1 MRVSTVATILS
12 ATAVAILAFPAE
24 ASEADIAG
32 PRQRSL
38 RGIDRHL
45 KDKGASSRVFNAGV
59 EPKGAQ
65 PKGAQP
71 NGAQPATD
79 GARGHYDENGNWVGY
94 PMTGPVPVPVPVPF
108 PVEPKGAQLKGA
120 QPKGAQLRI
129 SVENAPCQGS
139 DDSSLYT
146 YGGEEAY
153 ERWMEGETVWGQC
166 SDTSE
171 CQVGACCIAHTLGGA
186 CVSLGDIREPN
197 EQHGEFPFYGLT
209 SRFCMCDNQAND
221 SPSDNEG
228 VDEAPIP
235 STNEG
240 NSMVI
245 VPVAGPNRISVEG
258 APCQGSGDSSLYTY
272 GGAEAFQKFNAGET
286 VWGQCS
292 DTSECQVGACCIAH
306 AAGGACITLEDIRE
320 PHEDL
325 GEFPFYGL
333 TSRHC
338 MCS

>member
-45 KDKGASSRVFNAGV
+45 KDKGDSNRVFNAGV

-94 PMTGPVPVPVPVPF
+94 PMTGPVPVPVPVP
-108 PVEPKGAQLKGA
+108 VEPKDA
-120 QPKGAQLRI
+120 QPKGAKLGI

-153 ERWMEGETVWGQC
+153 EKWMEGETVWGQC

-209 SRFCMCDNQAND
+209 SRFCMCDNQANN

-272 GGAEAFQKFNAGET
+272 RGAEAFQKFNAGET

>member
-45 KDKGASSRVFNAGV
+45 KDKGDSNRVFNAGV

-94 PMTGPVPVPVPVPF
+94 PMTGPVPVPVPVP
-108 PVEPKGAQLKGA
+108 VEPKGA
-120 QPKGAQLRI
+120 QPKGAKLRI
-129 SVENAPCQGS
+129 SVENVPCQGS

-209 SRFCMCDNQAND
+209 SRFCMCDNQANN

-272 GGAEAFQKFNAGET
+272 RGAEAFQKFNAGET